1 MFFSKRQISPK
12 RIFGV
17 GEEINPPPARTGR
30 FKTTVSSALYGSRV
44 VYTARIHV
52 IIIRDMY

>member
-1 MFFSKRQISPK
+1 MFFSKTQISPK
-12 RIFGV
+12 HNFGA
-17 GEEINPPPARTGR
+17 GEEINSLPARAGR
-30 FKTTVSSALYGSRV
+30 FKTTVSSALYGSRA